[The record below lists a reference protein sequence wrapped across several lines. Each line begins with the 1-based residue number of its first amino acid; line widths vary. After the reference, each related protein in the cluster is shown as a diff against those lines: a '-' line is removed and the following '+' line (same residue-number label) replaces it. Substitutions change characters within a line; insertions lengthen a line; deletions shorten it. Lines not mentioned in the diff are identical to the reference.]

1 MKDKEVYICECHS
14 NEHQVIFW
22 HDEDDDQ
29 LTIEP
34 HLITYRSF
42 FKRLW
47 FGIKYIVGFRNK
59 WSAWDS
65 MMFKPEDLK
74 KLRAYLETKSE

>member
-1 MKDKEVYICECHS
+1 MKDKEVYICECGS

-22 HDEDDDQ
+22 HDEEDDQ
-29 LTIEP
+29 LICEP
-34 HLITYRSF
+34 HLITYRNF

-47 FGIKYIVGFRNK
+47 FGFKYVFGLRNK
-59 WSAWDS
+59 YSAWDS
-65 MMFKPEDLK
+65 MLFKPEDLK